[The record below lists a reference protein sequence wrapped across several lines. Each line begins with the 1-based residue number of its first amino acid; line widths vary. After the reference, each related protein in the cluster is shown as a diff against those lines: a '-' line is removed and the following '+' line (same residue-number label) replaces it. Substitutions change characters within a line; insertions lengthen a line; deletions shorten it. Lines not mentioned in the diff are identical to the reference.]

1 MRDATA
7 LGSRRGPRELAAT
20 VLLAGALAG
29 PAPAAAQWTLSV
41 EPTTGGTAVRCSI
54 VSDRQELPDGYQKT
68 WAQIVVD
75 RQVVRVSS
83 ASQLDPGDGDIGLV
97 VDDGQFIK
105 VDEVVDSRTEAS
117 DTTALADRLAL
128 HIDDPAK
135 RAAFLRAMDEA

>member
-1 MRDATA
+1 M
-7 LGSRRGPRELAAT
+7 
-20 VLLAGALAG
+20 VLLAGALTG
-29 PAPAAAQWTLSV
+29 PATAAAQWTLSV

-105 VDEVVDSRTEAS
+105 VDEVVDSRAEAS